1 MPVTRRIGIVS
12 ICATPT
18 LVFEIHVAA
27 IFAACDIDVLA
38 RRNKRL
44 ALFELRNA
52 FQAYDFPQRHPIGVG
67 GLREKGDEREDRK

>member
-1 MPVTRRIGIVS
+1 MVS
-12 ICATPT
+12 ICATPM
-18 LVFEIHVAA
+18 LVFEINVAA

-52 FQAYDFPQRHPIGVG
+52 LARLTIFHNAIRSAWAGSARRATNAKIETNG
-67 GLREKGDEREDRK
+67 